1 MARTGTGGVVNL
13 TQLAHPASFVVEWQ
27 HLSDVLTTFR
37 REGTHLALVMDEYS
51 QVEGL
56 LTLEDVLE
64 ELVGEIQD
72 AYDRPAAAQPIVR
85 REDGSWLV
93 QGTESYDRVR
103 EVTGAPPVPASE
115 RGLYT
120 TLAGLLMSRLG
131 RIPAVG

>member
-1 MARTGTGGVVNL
+1 
-13 TQLAHPASFVVEWQ
+13 
-27 HLSDVLTTFR
+27 
-37 REGTHLALVMDEYS
+37 MDEYS

-85 REDGSWLV
+85 REDRSWLV

-103 EVTGAPPVPASE
+103 EGTGAPPVPAPE

-120 TLAGLLMSRLG
+120 TPAGLVMTRRR
-131 RIPAVG
+131 RIPAAGDALGLGQGWHPDVLGMAGRPVEGRGLRRRWRL